1 MNKIVFLLLFTSVF
15 CFGQNSKRDD
25 IREKYLVNGAYKY
38 HYLMPEWTENIDK
51 ALKID
56 STIAELWQMKAL
68 PLWKTRKYD
77 LALQS
82 FDKAVKYN
90 RQAFLSR
97 RGYLKC
103 IFKKDYR
110 AAIEDLEQAEKEF
123 GEVNQND
130 HSLKFYV
137 ALSHLQLNEFDIAEK
152 TMKNDMQNT
161 LKISGESGIHYLQQ
175 FYLGVILYEEKKYDE
190 AILNFDKAL
199 SFYKNFADAEYYKGL
214 CLLKISKNQEG
225 VNLLYK
231 AKEDAENHHSF
242 HEDDSYYELFPYQV
256 NWGMAKWTIPNYKE
270 N

>member
-1 MNKIVFLLLFTSVF
+1 MNKIVFLLLFISVF
-15 CFGQNSKRDD
+15 GFGQNSKKDE
-25 IREKYLVNGAYKY
+25 IVEKYLKNGAYKY

-77 LALQS
+77 LALES

-90 RQAFLSR
+90 RKAFLSR

-137 ALSHLQLNEFDIAEK
+137 ALSYLGLNEFSIAERILK
-152 TMKNDMQNT
+152 DDMQNT
-161 LKISGESGIHYLQQ
+161 LKMSGEIGIHYLQQ

-199 SFYKNFADAEYYKGL
+199 AFYNNFSDAEYYKGL
-214 CLLKISKNQEG
+214 CLLKINNRKEG
-225 VNLLYK
+225 VDLLFK
-231 AKEDAENHHSF
+231 AKKDAENHHTF
-242 HEDDSYYELFPYQV
+242 NEDDSYYEPFPYQV
-256 NWGMAKWTIPNYKE
+256 NWEMAKWTIPDYKE